1 MRRRHHKRHFHRSR
15 RRNPA
20 PPSTSGPVTSTDVS
34 DTSDAWWDLVLV
46 AGGVGLA
53 GFLLYKL
60 WQSRT
65 NASAN
70 AALFSN
76 PNNPLGDSSMSL
88 GDASFNLGSLSNA
101 QREQITQGRFE
112 AAMGSLSLAQ
122 EQALVRNKLGAS
134 QRRERT
140 AFRPLSPFHS
150 YW

>member
-20 PPSTSGPVTSTDVS
+20 SPSTSGPVTSTDVS
-34 DTSDAWWDLVLV
+34 DTSDAWWDLALVVGIIGV
-46 AGGVGLA
+46 AGFVLG
-53 GFLLYKL
+53 KL

-65 NASAN
+65 N

-134 QRRERT
+134 RRRERT
-140 AFRPLSPFHS
+140 AFRPLTPFRS